1 MQFMQNVQD
10 EEINTLMKDTLEEKV
25 KRNENVKEILTKEVH
40 SIPEGFT
47 EGDVNLKAPRLFSDE
62 LYLDYILHTFQ
73 MEFYNYNWSMVTAV
87 KLSIQQFYQEV
98 MQDTMQLEMEAKELS
113 KHKGLFIKQLKV
125 QLINMVS
132 M

>member
-1 MQFMQNVQD
+1 
-10 EEINTLMKDTLEEKV
+10 
-25 KRNENVKEILTKEVH
+25 

-73 MEFYNYNWSMVTAV
+73 MEFYNYNWSMFTAV

-98 MQDTMQLEMEAKELS
+98 MQDTMLLKIEKKELY
-113 KHKGLFIKQLKV
+113 KHKLLFIKVHELPAIKH
-125 QLINMVS
+125 VS
-132 M
+132 YVKKDSLLTG